1 MPAAVKIA
9 PQYDHTVVHVND
21 ASRAV
26 TVVGNLLQPQTKS
39 DYKAKIKE
47 EYDDFRARFQQRND
61 HKTYVSL
68 AEARAQK
75 HKIDFEA
82 QPPVRPN
89 QLGIQHFDQELEALV
104 DYIDWTPFF
113 RSWDLHG
120 KYPDILTDDIVG
132 TEATQLFDDAKA
144 MLQQIIDGK
153 LLQAKAVFGLFEAN
167 SNDQDDIEAM
177 AMQAIS
183 ERGLKI
189 EVKSH
194 MSSLEDSAV
203 RKVRQHLF
211 GKKNQK
217 TDVKIKPSVIRRRR
231 QPASI

>member
-1 MPAAVKIA
+1 VHDIGKNIVSVVLGCNNYEIIDLGVMVPPERIIETALKEQVDAIGLSGLITPSLDEMVYLVKELNKTKHDIPVMIGGATTSRAHTAVKIA

-89 QLGIQHFDQELEALV
+89 QLGIQHFDQDLAPLV

-113 RSWDLHG
+113 PFMGFARQ
-120 KYPDILTDDIVG
+120 V
-132 TEATQLFDDAKA
+132 
-144 MLQQIIDGK
+144 
-153 LLQAKAVFGLFEAN
+153 
-167 SNDQDDIEAM
+167 
-177 AMQAIS
+177 
-183 ERGLKI
+183 
-189 EVKSH
+189 
-194 MSSLEDSAV
+194 SSYFN
-203 RKVRQHLF
+203 R
-211 GKKNQK
+211 
-217 TDVKIKPSVIRRRR
+217 
-231 QPASI
+231 